1 MQTPH
6 PNTYPVIQIFF
17 KFSVTRCFFGHFK
30 VESRVTS
37 VAWADARCLPIQIFL
52 ILLFQTSLLDWK
64 CWKINVKSCSG
75 PLKGPPW
82 GAKKRQKSV
91 MQ

>member
-1 MQTPH
+1 LHADTPH
-6 PNTYPVIQIFF
+6 RYLLCDTKKW
-17 KFSVTRCFFGHFK
+17 KFSVTRCFYGHFK
-30 VESRVTS
+30 VESRV
-37 VAWADARCLPIQIFL
+37 AFFL

-64 CWKINVKSCSG
+64 SWKINVKIGVG
-75 PLKGPPW
+75 PLKGPLW

>member
-1 MQTPH
+1 MQTPLSD
-6 PNTYPVIQIFF
+6 TYPVIQ
-17 KFSVTRCFFGHFK
+17 KKWTFSVTRCFFGHFK

-37 VAWADARCLPIQIFL
+37 VAWADASPSKFFL

-64 CWKINVKSCSG
+64 YWKINVKSCPG

-82 GAKKRQKSV
+82 GAKKCQKSV

>member
-1 MQTPH
+1 MQTPL
-6 PNTYPVIQIFF
+6 PGTYPVIQKNGSSALPDVFLAILWLKVQWLGPMLTPPK
-17 KFSVTRCFFGHFK
+17 KF
-30 VESRVTS
+30 
-37 VAWADARCLPIQIFL
+37 
-52 ILLFQTSLLDWK
+52 ILLFQISLLDWK